1 MRSRFLIALMV
12 GLTFGNMPLRAGALS
27 TPDLPV
33 SADVVSANV
42 VSADV
47 VSANTASAGTEDDA
61 GSKLA
66 TKPVSLSEILAC
78 LDKSRILL
86 ESDDRAGCRAILREL
101 KVKLAESN
109 RPLIKQ
115 IRSQVQYIQLKLWM
129 HMSSLAH
136 SHLIDLIE
144 TVRQEIRDRNP

>member
-1 MRSRFLIALMV
+1 MRSRFLIALMM

-33 SADVVSANV
+33 SADV

-101 KVKLAESN
+101 KVKLAESD

-136 SHLIDLIE
+136 SHLIDLIK